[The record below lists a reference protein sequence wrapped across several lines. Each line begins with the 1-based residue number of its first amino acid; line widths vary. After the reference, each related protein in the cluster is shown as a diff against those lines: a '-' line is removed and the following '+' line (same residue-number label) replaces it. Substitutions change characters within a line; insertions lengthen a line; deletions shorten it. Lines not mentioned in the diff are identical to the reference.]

1 MLQAGHEPA
10 LPVLC
15 FEWLVIIFFFC
26 SVWMGISYIG
36 ETKIVWEQWSASV
49 TTVVYRNTKGMV
61 SRSDKDAHCLSASL
75 KRHLCKM
82 CKMEALEN

>member
-1 MLQAGHEPA
+1 
-10 LPVLC
+10 
-15 FEWLVIIFFFC
+15 
-26 SVWMGISYIG
+26 MGISYIG

-61 SRSDKDAHCLSASL
+61 SHSDKDAHCLSASL

-82 CKMEALEN
+82 CKMEALENRCVVSVLVFDRVPSVIR